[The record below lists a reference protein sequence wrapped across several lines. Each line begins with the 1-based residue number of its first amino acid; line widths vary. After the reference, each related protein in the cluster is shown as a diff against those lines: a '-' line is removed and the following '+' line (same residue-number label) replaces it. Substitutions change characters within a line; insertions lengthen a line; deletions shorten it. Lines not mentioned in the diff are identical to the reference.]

1 MPAPQRQLERTYSDI
16 SKISNNL
23 YPELKQNKFDDMKTL
38 INEKQQDDNMSSLS
52 NIQPYAPLREIE
64 KSQSDISYVSRF
76 GYQKKFSDNQLIG
89 LSDIKT
95 V

>member
-1 MPAPQRQLERTYSDI
+1 
-16 SKISNNL
+16 
-23 YPELKQNKFDDMKTL
+23 MKTL

-52 NIQPYAPLREIE
+52 AIQPYAPLREIE

-76 GYQKKFSDNQLIG
+76 GYQKKLNDNQIG
-89 LSDIKT
+89 ISDIKT

>member
-38 INEKQQDDNMSSLS
+38 INENQQDDNMSTFS
-52 NIQPYAPLREIE
+52 NI
-64 KSQSDISYVSRF
+64 
-76 GYQKKFSDNQLIG
+76 
-89 LSDIKT
+89 
-95 V
+95 

>member
-52 NIQPYAPLREIE
+52 NI
-64 KSQSDISYVSRF
+64 
-76 GYQKKFSDNQLIG
+76 
-89 LSDIKT
+89 
-95 V
+95 